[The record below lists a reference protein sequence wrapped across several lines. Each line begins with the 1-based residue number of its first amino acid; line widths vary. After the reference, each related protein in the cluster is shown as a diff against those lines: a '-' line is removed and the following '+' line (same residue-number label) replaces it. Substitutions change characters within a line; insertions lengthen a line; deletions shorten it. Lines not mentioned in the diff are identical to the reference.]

1 MTIDFKYLNH
11 YFKGFKLFFFDARVQ
26 HVYLPNCNYKIV
38 VTKLSLPNCRY
49 QVGITK
55 LSLPNCRY
63 QVGITKLSLPNCPY
77 QIDVTKNPPV
87 VRMSIVHF
95 TCRY

>member
-1 MTIDFKYLNH
+1 MTIDFKYANH
-11 YFKGFKLFFFDARVQ
+11 YFKGFKLIFDARVQ

-55 LSLPNCRY
+55 LSLPNC
-63 QVGITKLSLPNCPY
+63 PY

-87 VRMSIVHF
+87 VRMSII
-95 TCRY
+95 TLPADISINT